1 MTPGLKFKEILNILL
16 EGIKKL
22 QMIFKNMQI
31 QALFFM
37 DSSLKWLT
45 IIMYYMNNENKI
57 NHV

>member
-31 QALFFM
+31 QTLFFM